1 MQVGDVVEVGK
12 VMGEVRRIGIRSST
26 VRTFLGAD
34 VVVPNASFISS
45 ELVNWTLT
53 DRARRADVAVSVA
66 YGSDPEV
73 VKQILLDAVEHRED
87 VLRQPEPEVVFTGF
101 GDSALQFELRFW
113 PARFEI
119 WVTVASEV
127 RETILRELGRA
138 GVSIPFPQRDLN
150 IRSGD
155 DLLRWLAARNAPA
168 SQQRKPPDRPNE
180 AEAGR

>member
-1 MQVGDVVEVGK
+1 

-34 VVVPNASFISS
+34 VIVPNASFISS

-53 DRARRADVAVSVA
+53 DRTRRADVAVSVA

-73 VKQILLDAVEHRED
+73 VKRILLDAVERRDD
-87 VLRQPEPEVVFTGF
+87 VLRQPMPEVVFTSF

-119 WVTVASEV
+119 WVGVASAV

-138 GVSIPFPQRDLN
+138 GVSIPFPQRDVN
-150 IRSGD
+150 IRSGE
-155 DLLRWLAARNAPA
+155 DLQRWLAARSGPAPKP
-168 SQQRKPPDRPNE
+168 RKPPEGPKE
-180 AEAGR
+180 AEPPR